1 MNRYARDKRESQPKP
16 VERIELNEDKLPQRL
31 ILVAVLLV
39 IGIAALAYGLS
50 RATSSD
56 VGWTEIPAA
65 TGETNVAAE
74 FILHYNLGQ
83 ADLGPTAE
91 RKAVSVVY
99 SDAVATAWSV
109 FASPDASEEAGN
121 LAFLCVHPNQTVVIR
136 EALYT
141 ALQTL
146 EDAGSRLIYLAPV
159 YEMYDSL
166 FACAGDNEAVNFDPA
181 RNADLAAFCA
191 EAAAY
196 AADSESVNIEL
207 LGDCRAQLT
216 LSAEYMD
223 FLRENG
229 VVSILG
235 FGWARNAFIA
245 DYIAAELIARGYGN
259 GWIESEDGFARYLS
273 GAGAQSV
280 AVLQNGAAAAYVSGS
295 GWTSAVSLCS
305 YPLRGASVSRHY
317 VYADGTPVAGYVDPA
332 DGVAKAALPE
342 LLAVSKTDGCAVL
355 ALKTAAAFAVDTF
368 REETLDGVSAV
379 WSEGGEIQTN
389 DEALVIQ

>member
-39 IGIAALAYGLS
+39 IGIAALAYGFS

-65 TGETNVAAE
+65 TGETNVAGE

-99 SDAVATAWSV
+99 SDAVATAWNV

-121 LAFLCVHPNQTVVIR
+121 LAFLCVHPNQTVVIS

-166 FACAGDNEAVNFDPA
+166 FVCAGDSEAVNFDPA
-181 RNADLAAFCA
+181 RNADR
-191 EAAAY
+191 
-196 AADSESVNIEL
+196 ESVNIEL

-216 LSAEYMD
+216 LSSEYMD

-305 YPLRGASVSRHY
+305 YPLRGASISRHY

-342 LLAVSKTDGCAVL
+342 LLAVSKTDECAVL
-355 ALKTAAAFAVDTF
+355 ALKTAAAFAADTF
-368 REETLDGVSAV
+368 RPEALDGVSAV

-389 DEALVIQ
+389 DESLVIQ